1 MRSKI
6 CAHLLCIA
14 QNNSYKKI
22 AKALS
27 VAEWYC
33 LTFLLV
39 YTDLNLGEICIEG
52 CLAAIMVLL
61 LFFLSLLKEFFPHD
75 KIFVFGGFAD
85 AGRL

>member
-1 MRSKI
+1 MLSKI
-6 CAHLLCIA
+6 CAHLLSIA

-39 YTDLNLGEICIEG
+39 YTDPSCNCLGEIRIEG
-52 CLAAIMVLL
+52 CLAALQM
-61 LFFLSLLKEFFPHD
+61 D
-75 KIFVFGGFAD
+75 GFASFSSC
-85 AGRL
+85 RY